1 MYKINDFVVYG
12 KTGICQVIDITVPKN
27 SSMDTNQLYY
37 ILQPLCESCV
47 IYTPVDTKV
56 FMRPVISPEEANRII
71 DSIPTIQ
78 ADAYYNDR
86 MQELVQH
93 YEEILQSHDCE
104 DLLGL
109 TMSIY
114 AKKQCLGQQNQKC
127 GQTDEKYL
135 KQADDLLCS
144 EFSLVLGIPKEDVPA
159 YIAARVEALSRQT
172 E

>member
-12 KTGICQVIDITVPKN
+12 KTGICQVVDITVPKN
-27 SSMDTNQLYY
+27 SSMDTDQLYY
-37 ILQPLCESCV
+37 ILQPLNESCV

-71 DSIPTIQ
+71 DTIPTIQ

-86 MQELVQH
+86 IQVVQH
-93 YEEILQSHDCE
+93 YEKILQSHDCE
-104 DLLGL
+104 DLIGL

-114 AKKQCLGQQNQKC
+114 AKKQSQEQQDQKF

-159 YIAARVEALSRQT
+159 YIAARVEALTRQT